1 MTASRIFKKSFSER
15 NLLKV
20 YKEKIKDSGAI
31 GIDRVRPS
39 KLDLTIKNEIK
50 FISKKV
56 HSGNYKFT
64 AYKEKL
70 ISKGANSNPRQI
82 SIPTARD
89 RITLRALC
97 ECLTEIYPD
106 SKLRLPHKV
115 IDSLKVALNSGL
127 YTEYAKID
135 LRTFYPSIEHTLIAD
150 VIKNKI
156 RKSEIR
162 KLIMSSLVVPTVSEF
177 KGSKG
182 VSENARG
189 VPQGLAISN
198 ILAEISLSIFDKE
211 INENTDIWFM
221 RYVDDILILTPNG
234 KAETMAS
241 HVIEKLQL
249 LNLHPHPLNELS
261 SKSKVGTLDETFDF
275 LGYHIS
281 QGELLIKHE
290 SVLRFESSLAKIFTA
305 YRHAI
310 QQAKNKRDKER
321 AIAYCQWK
329 LNLRITGCVFEGKRL
344 GWVSYFSQISTT
356 AQLRSVNHTVSHL
369 IRRFGLSS
377 DIKQKSLIKTFY
389 ELRRGTAETFKYIPN
404 FDNLDVSQKRELVS
418 MWIGKD
424 KAKIL
429 SNSEIEKKFKF
440 KIAKSAKELEE
451 DISGIS

>member
-1 MTASRIFKKSFSER
+1 MTASRIFKKSFSKK

-20 YKEKIKDSGAI
+20 YNEKIKESGAI

-39 KLDLTIKNEIK
+39 KLDSTIKNEIE
-50 FISKKV
+50 FISEKV
-56 HSGNYKFT
+56 NSGSYKFT

-106 SKLRLPHKV
+106 SRLRLPHKV
-115 IDSLKVALNSGL
+115 IDSLKTALDSGL
-127 YTEYAKID
+127 YTEYAKVD
-135 LRTFYPSIEHTLIAD
+135 LKTFYPSIEHTLIAD
-150 VIKNKI
+150 VIKNKV
-156 RKSEIR
+156 RKGEIR

-182 VSENARG
+182 ASVNSRG

-198 ILAEISLSIFDKE
+198 ILAEISLSTFDKE
-211 INENTDIWFM
+211 INEIPDIWFM
-221 RYVDDILILTPNG
+221 RYVDDILILTTNSQ
-234 KAETMAS
+234 AEMMAS
-241 HVIEKLQL
+241 HVIERLQL
-249 LNLHPHPLNELS
+249 LNLNPHPLNEEN
-261 SKSKVGTLDETFDF
+261 SKSKVGNLNVPFDF

-290 SVLRFESSLAKIFTA
+290 SILRFESSLAKIFTA
-305 YRHAI
+305 YRHALL
-310 QQAKNKRDKER
+310 QAKNKRDKER

-369 IRRFGLSS
+369 IRRFNLSS
-377 DIKQKSLIKTFY
+377 EIKQKSLIKTFY
-389 ELRRGTAETFKYIPN
+389 ELSRGTAGTFKYIPN
-404 FDNLDVSQKRELVS
+404 FDNLDISQKRELVS
-418 MWIGKD
+418 MWIGKA

-429 SNSEIEKKFKF
+429 SNSEIERKFKF

-451 DISGIS
+451 DISGVS

>member
-1 MTASRIFKKSFSER
+1 M
-15 NLLKV
+15 
-20 YKEKIKDSGAI
+20 
-31 GIDRVRPS
+31 
-39 KLDLTIKNEIK
+39 
-50 FISKKV
+50 
-56 HSGNYKFT
+56 
-64 AYKEKL
+64 
-70 ISKGANSNPRQI
+70 
-82 SIPTARD
+82 
-89 RITLRALC
+89 
-97 ECLTEIYPD
+97 
-106 SKLRLPHKV
+106 
-115 IDSLKVALNSGL
+115 NSGL

-211 INENTDIWFM
+211 INENPDIWFM

-290 SVLRFESSLAKIFTA
+290 SILRFESSLAKIFTA

-369 IRRFGLSS
+369 IHRFSLSS

-440 KIAKSAKELEE
+440 KIAKSAKELKE

>member
-1 MTASRIFKKSFSER
+1 M
-15 NLLKV
+15 
-20 YKEKIKDSGAI
+20 
-31 GIDRVRPS
+31 
-39 KLDLTIKNEIK
+39 
-50 FISKKV
+50 
-56 HSGNYKFT
+56 
-64 AYKEKL
+64 
-70 ISKGANSNPRQI
+70 
-82 SIPTARD
+82 
-89 RITLRALC
+89 TLRALC

-211 INENTDIWFM
+211 INENPDIWFM

-261 SKSKVGTLDETFDF
+261 SK
-275 LGYHIS
+275 
-281 QGELLIKHE
+281 
-290 SVLRFESSLAKIFTA
+290 
-305 YRHAI
+305 
-310 QQAKNKRDKER
+310 
-321 AIAYCQWK
+321 
-329 LNLRITGCVFEGKRL
+329 
-344 GWVSYFSQISTT
+344 
-356 AQLRSVNHTVSHL
+356 
-369 IRRFGLSS
+369 
-377 DIKQKSLIKTFY
+377 
-389 ELRRGTAETFKYIPN
+389 
-404 FDNLDVSQKRELVS
+404 
-418 MWIGKD
+418 
-424 KAKIL
+424 
-429 SNSEIEKKFKF
+429 
-440 KIAKSAKELEE
+440 
-451 DISGIS
+451 